1 MLLFLTTNM
10 AAVTSRANQQLPID
24 LSRIPVNKGT
34 NWRLEMDKI
43 QSNLSTMATVGTE
56 ESSRCG
62 EVAVTC
68 RFDCT
73 VVCMKLSIKP
83 SSSFLYVCSLERNAG
98 YPGHQRF
105 LSRTTGIFGVG
116 RRPNPHRNRKPRE
129 KSLWPPR

>member
-73 VVCMKLSIKP
+73 VVCMKLSIQP
-83 SSSFLYVCSLERNAG
+83 SSSFLYVC
-98 YPGHQRF
+98 
-105 LSRTTGIFGVG
+105 
-116 RRPNPHRNRKPRE
+116 
-129 KSLWPPR
+129 

>member
-43 QSNLSTMATVGTE
+43 QSNLSTMATVETE

-62 EVAVTC
+62 EVAVTY

-73 VVCMKLSIKP
+73 VVCMKLSIQP

-105 LSRTTGIFGVG
+105 LSRTAGIFGVG
-116 RRPNPHRNRKPRE
+116 RRPKPYRNRKPRE